1 MYKCINTLS
10 DYLSHIGGNPMKS
23 NDLAYLITKKEGDG
37 KMVVKAEDKLHAIF
51 CAQEIDPSYSL
62 NTILVK
68 PLGPVDS
75 LTIR

>member
-1 MYKCINTLS
+1 
-10 DYLSHIGGNPMKS
+10 MKP
-23 NDLAYLITKKEGDG
+23 NEFAYLITKKDADG
-37 KMVVKAEDKLHAIF
+37 KMVVNAEDQLHAIF

-75 LTIR
+75 LTIALEVH